1 MNQTLAFFGR
11 RGFFII
17 LNDHLQ
23 QERPV
28 PEALHNRLRQLM
40 LQYAVVVGMPEVVQT
55 FITGDAAP
63 YVDSNWRTMV
73 PIRALAE
80 SFDAEV
86 VWNQDEETVTINF
99 DGDTQIV
106 MTVGE
111 QAYTVNGEE
120 ATMDTEPVNT
130 GSRVYVPIRFVAEG
144 IGFHVL
150 PLYNADGLTASVVFQ
165 R

>member
-1 MNQTLAFFGR
+1 M
-11 RGFFII
+11 
-17 LNDHLQ
+17 
-23 QERPV
+23 

-130 GSRVYVPIRFVAEG
+130 GSRVYVPIRFAAEAM
-144 IGFHVL
+144 GFHVT
-150 PLYNADGLTASVVFQ
+150 PLCNDAGLTASVVFQ

>member
-1 MNQTLAFFGR
+1 MALASFGR

>member
-1 MNQTLAFFGR
+1 M
-11 RGFFII
+11 
-17 LNDHLQ
+17 
-23 QERPV
+23 

-86 VWNQDEETVTINF
+86 VWTEENPDVVTINY
-99 DGDTQIV
+99 DAGTQIV
-106 MTVGE
+106 MNVGE
-111 QAYTVNGEE
+111 TGYTINGVEGD
-120 ATMDTEPVNT
+120 MDTVPVNND
-130 GSRVYVPIRFVAEG
+130 GRVYVPIRFVAEG
-144 IGFHVL
+144 IGFHVT
-150 PLYNADGLTASVVFQ
+150 PLYNANGLTASVVFQ

>member
-1 MNQTLAFFGR
+1 MNQTLASFGR

-86 VWNQDEETVTINF
+86 YWNQDDSTVTINF
-99 DGDTQIV
+99 DAGTEIV

-111 QAYTVNGEE
+111 ETYTVNGAE
-120 ATMDTEPVNT
+120 ATMDTEPVNA
-130 GSRVYVPIRFVAEG
+130 GDRVYVPIRFAAEG
-144 IGFHVL
+144 LGFSVT
-150 PLYNADGLTASVVFQ
+150 PLYNDAGLTASVVFQ